1 MEQIISEALRA
12 ELARLLLVRD
22 LASCARHALDAEPA
36 ADAVT
41 FEVRFD
47 RDGMSLD
54 VAYDANG
61 VPIAGWGV

>member
-1 MEQIISEALRA
+1 MEHISDALRA
-12 ELARLLLVRD
+12 ELARLLLQRD
-22 LASCARHALDAEPA
+22 LASCARHALDSEPE

-47 RDGMSLD
+47 RHGMSLD

-61 VPIAGWGV
+61 VPLSGWGV